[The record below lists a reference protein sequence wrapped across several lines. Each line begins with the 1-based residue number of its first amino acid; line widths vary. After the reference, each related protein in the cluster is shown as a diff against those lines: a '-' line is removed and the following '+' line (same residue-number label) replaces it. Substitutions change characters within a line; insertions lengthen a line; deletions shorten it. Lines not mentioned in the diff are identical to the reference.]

1 MNRGQTTSRHRLII
15 FGRYPVPGRTKTR
28 LIPALGPEGAA
39 DLQRRLTENILE
51 TVRRFA
57 RPREIGVEIC
67 FEGDSKQKMRQWL
80 GSGEV
85 LSRQVSGNLGERMQA
100 AFLGAFQR
108 GADRVVLLG
117 TDIPQ
122 IRTDHLEQAFDALAE
137 NDLVIGPST
146 DGGYWLI
153 GLNHPVDLFEG
164 IKWST
169 DAVFGQTLALAK
181 EQGLRVKTLTPLT
194 DIDTAEDL
202 KQELPG
208 WATKGP
214 YVSDVIPALKK
225 Q

>member
-1 MNRGQTTSRHRLII
+1 MNRGINFSHDRLIV

-28 LIPALGPEGAA
+28 LIPALGPTGAA

-57 RPREIGVEIC
+57 MPREIEVEIC

-80 GSGEV
+80 GSGEI

-100 AFLGAFQR
+100 AFLDAFQT
-108 GADRVVLLG
+108 GANRVVLIG

-122 IRTDHLEQAFDALAE
+122 VRTDHLEQAFDALAK

-153 GLNHPVDLFEG
+153 GTNRPVDLFKG
-164 IKWST
+164 IQWST

-181 EQGLRVKTLTPLT
+181 EQGLRAKALSPLK
-194 DIDTAEDL
+194 DIDTVEDL
-202 KQELPG
+202 KQVLPG
-208 WATKGP
+208 WKET
-214 YVSDVIPALKK
+214 
-225 Q
+225 

>member
-1 MNRGQTTSRHRLII
+1 MVRGQSSSRDRLII

-28 LIPALGPEGAA
+28 LIPALGPAGAA
-39 DLQRRLTENILE
+39 DLQRWLTENILE

-57 RPREIGVEIC
+57 RPHEIEVEVC
-67 FEGDSKQKMRQWL
+67 FEGGSKQKMRRWL
-80 GSGEV
+80 GSGV
-85 LSRQVSGNLGERMQA
+85 IFSRQVSGNLGERMRA
-100 AFLGAFQR
+100 AFLDVFQR

-122 IRTDHLEQAFDALAE
+122 IKTDHLEQAFNALVE

-153 GLNHPVDLFEG
+153 GLNRPVDLFEG

-169 DAVFGQTLALAK
+169 DAVFVQTLALAK
-181 EQGLRVKTLTPLT
+181 KHGLRVKTLEPLK

-202 KQELPG
+202 KQVLPG
-208 WATKGP
+208 WKEINN
-214 YVSDVIPALKK
+214 V
-225 Q
+225 